1 MGGAKQV
8 IMTYALIKIVTVK
21 SIGYDEI
28 LAGIFEGICHVTYCF
43 NSIFFLSMRKS
54 Y

>member
-8 IMTYALIKIVTVK
+8 IMTYALIKIVNVK

-28 LAGIFEGICHVTYCF
+28 LAGIFKGICHVTYCF
-43 NSIFFLSMRKS
+43 NSIFCLSMRKS
-54 Y
+54 